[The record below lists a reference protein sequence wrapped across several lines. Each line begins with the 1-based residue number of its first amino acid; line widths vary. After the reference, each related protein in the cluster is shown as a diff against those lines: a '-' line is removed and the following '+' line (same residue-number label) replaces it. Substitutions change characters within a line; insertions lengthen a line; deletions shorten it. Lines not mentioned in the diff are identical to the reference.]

1 MAEIRDEEVGGGVGK
16 EAHTSRAGDSRGQL
30 LAPVAQGILKHFL
43 TFKCVTMLHNIALPI
58 PFLITAL
65 KAKEQKSFL
74 RQKQNLSNKS
84 PRISCR
90 KLYLIL

>member
-1 MAEIRDEEVGGGVGK
+1 MAEIRDGEVGGGVGK